1 MLGDYDPGM
10 SDSSDS
16 LPDLRA
22 SDADRERVV
31 EALRGAASDGQLT
44 VEELEERVPGAYA
57 ARTRRE
63 LERLTADL
71 SVEPLSAAAPAPT
84 EAARGG
90 VTVREGQGGTRWVV
104 SIMGGHDKRGRW
116 RLAPRCTV
124 LNIMGGSDI
133 DLNDAELSGR
143 MTDLTMYSIM
153 GGGEIRVPHG
163 VDVQVSNFAL
173 MGGNGV
179 KLGDEV
185 APPGA
190 PTIHIR
196 LVSIMGGSDVARGRK
211 PTREE
216 RRRERQLRKARRRDL
231 EP

>member
-1 MLGDYDPGM
+1 M
-10 SDSSDS
+10 SESPDS

-31 EALRGAASDGQLT
+31 ELLRRAATDGQLT
-44 VEELEERVPGAYA
+44 VDELEERVPNAYA
-57 ARTRRE
+57 ARTRKD
-63 LERLTADL
+63 LEPLTADL
-71 SVEPLSAAAPAPT
+71 NVESLRGTSPVAADRSTLEPSD
-84 EAARGG
+84 
-90 VTVREGQGGTRWVV
+90 GQGGTRWVV

-116 RLAPRCTV
+116 RPAPKCTV
-124 LNIMGGSDI
+124 LNVMGGSDI
-133 DLNDAELSGR
+133 DLNDAELPGP
-143 MTDLTMYSIM
+143 LTEIRMYSIM
-153 GGGEIRVPHG
+153 GGGEIRVPNG

-179 KLGDEV
+179 KLGDEI

-190 PTIHIR
+190 PRIHIR

-211 PTREE
+211 KTKAQ
-216 RRRERQLRKARRRDL
+216 RRRERELRKAQQRDL

>member
-1 MLGDYDPGM
+1 M

-31 EALRGAASDGQLT
+31 EVLRRAVSDGQLT
-44 VEELEERVPGAYA
+44 VEELEERAPSAYA
-57 ARTRRE
+57 ARTHRE

-71 SVEPLSAAAPAPT
+71 SVEPHGAARATT
-84 EAARGG
+84 EAAGG
-90 VTVREGQGGTRWVV
+90 VGVSEGEGGTRWVV
-104 SIMGGHDKRGRW
+104 SILGGHDKRGRW

-124 LNIMGGSDI
+124 LNVMGGSDI
-133 DLNDAELSGR
+133 DLNDAELSGP
-143 MTDLTMYSIM
+143 LTELRMYSIM
-153 GGGEIRVPHG
+153 GGGEIRVPPG
-163 VDVQVSNFAL
+163 IDVQVSNFAL
-173 MGGNGV
+173 MGGNDV

-190 PTIHIR
+190 PTLHIR
-196 LVSIMGGSDVARGRK
+196 LVSIMGGAEVARGRK

-231 EP
+231 GP